1 MQLASEFD
9 INREA
14 ALEYLKRAGIAR
26 RPNVRK
32 LTDQL
37 VQEAG
42 HLYET
47 GLSLKNVAVRFDVN
61 ETTIR
66 NELTAPESKCDRDA
80 GGTGTSANSAAASS
94 LQFEPVQER

>member
-9 INREA
+9 INRET
-14 ALEYLKRAGIAR
+14 ALEYLKPAGIAR

-66 NELTAPESKCDRDA
+66 NELTRAGIQVRPRRGWNRD
-80 GGTGTSANSAAASS
+80 
-94 LQFEPVQER
+94 